1 MKKVNDLRHDSI
13 RSLVIKLAI
22 PSMFAQLVNVLYS
35 IIDRMYIGNI
45 PKVGD
50 VALAGAGVC
59 GPIVTLLSSFGTLVG
74 LGGSILMAMRLGEK
88 KKKEAEQILSN
99 SFLLLI
105 LLSLSLTILFLII
118 KDYLLIQF
126 GASEVTFAY
135 ANTYMTIY
143 TLGTFFALLSIG
155 LNYFITCQGF
165 SLISMSTVLVGAVTN
180 IILDFVFIFVL
191 HTGIA
196 GAAWATVIAQMLSCA
211 FAVSFLF
218 GKQVPIR
225 ITFGNYSFSLMKKIL
240 YIGLCPFIILAT
252 DSLIIIILNAVLQK
266 YGGPAQGDLLISCA
280 TIVQSYMM
288 LITGPM
294 IGITGGTQA
303 IISYNYGAANSA
315 RVKQAERFILLLCL
329 VFTSCMF
336 LVSRIFPIYFVK
348 IFTKEQALINLSIWA
363 IKAYTLGIIP
373 LSFQYVLVDGLTA
386 LGRTKTA
393 MALSV
398 FRKSSFV
405 AFTILIPTLFEAK
418 YAFYAEPISVI
429 ICACITSTVF
439 LLVFPQHLKARELTV
454 KETVNSDKEAILEP
468 SI

>member
-1 MKKVNDLRHDSI
+1 MKKANDLRHDSI

-22 PSMFAQLVNVLYS
+22 PSMIAQLVNVLYS

-45 PKVGD
+45 PEVGD
-50 VALAGAGVC
+50 IALAGAGVC
-59 GPIVTLLSSFGTLVG
+59 GPIVTLLSSFGTLIG

-105 LLSLSLTILFLII
+105 IFSFILTITFLIM
-118 KDYLLIQF
+118 KDYLLVQF
-126 GASEVTFAY
+126 GASEATFPY

-143 TLGTFFALLSIG
+143 TLGTFFALLGIG

-165 SLISMSTVLVGAVTN
+165 SMISMTTVIIGAVTN
-180 IILDFVFIFVL
+180 IILDFVFIFIFK
-191 HTGIA
+191 TGIA

-211 FAVSFLF
+211 FAVYFLF
-218 GKQVPIR
+218 SKHVPIG
-225 ITFGNYSFSLMKKIL
+225 ITFGNYSISIFKKIL
-240 YIGLCPFIILAT
+240 SIGLCPFIILAT
-252 DSLIIIILNAVLQK
+252 DSLIIIIMNSVLQK
-266 YGGPAQGDLLISCA
+266 YGGPMEGDLLISSA

-315 RVKQAERFILLLCL
+315 RVKQAEKLILTLCL
-329 VFTSCMF
+329 VFTCSMF
-336 LVSRIFPIYFVK
+336 FVSRTIPKYFVQ
-348 IFTKEQALINLSIWA
+348 IFTSEQELTNLSIWG
-363 IKAYTLGIIP
+363 IKTFTLGIIP
-373 LSFQYVLVDGLTA
+373 LSLQYVFVDGLTA

-393 MALSV
+393 LALSV

-405 AFTILIPTLFEAK
+405 AFTVLLPTLLTAK
-418 YAFYAEPISVI
+418 HAFYAEPFSDILS
-429 ICACITSTVF
+429 ACITTTVF
-439 LLVFPQHLKARELTV
+439 LLVFSKHLKAREENTKNANLGT
-454 KETVNSDKEAILEP
+454 
-468 SI
+468 

>member
-1 MKKVNDLRHDSI
+1 MKKANDLRHDSI

-22 PSMFAQLVNVLYS
+22 PSMIAQLVNVLYS
-35 IIDRMYIGNI
+35 IVDRMYIGNI
-45 PKVGD
+45 PEVGD
-50 VALAGAGVC
+50 IALAGAGVC
-59 GPIVTLLSSFGTLVG
+59 GPIVTLLSSFGTLIG
-74 LGGSILMAMRLGEK
+74 LGGSILMSMRLGEK

-99 SFLLLI
+99 SFLLLV
-105 LLSLSLTILFLII
+105 LFSFTLTIVF
-118 KDYLLIQF
+118 LLIKNNLLVQF
-126 GASEVTFAY
+126 GASQVTFSY

-165 SLISMSTVLVGAVTN
+165 SIISMTTVLIGAITN
-180 IILDFVFIFVL
+180 IILDFVFIFIF

-225 ITFGNYSFSLMKKIL
+225 ITFGNYSFSIIKKIL
-240 YIGLCPFIILAT
+240 FIGLCPFIILAT

-266 YGGPAQGDLLISCA
+266 YGGSAQGDLLISCA

-294 IGITGGTQA
+294 IGITGGTQT
-303 IISYNYGAANSA
+303 IISYNYGAANSE
-315 RVKQAERFILLLCL
+315 RVKQAERLILALCL

-336 LVSRIFPIYFVK
+336 LVSRFFPVYFVQ
-348 IFTKEQALINLSIWA
+348 IFTRDQAHVNLAIWG
-363 IKAYTLGIIP
+363 IKTFTLGIIP
-373 LSFQYVLVDGLTA
+373 LSLQYVFVDGLTA

-393 MALSV
+393 LALSI
-398 FRKSSFV
+398 FRKSSYV
-405 AFTILIPTLFEAK
+405 AFTILIPALFSAK
-418 YAFYAEPISVI
+418 HAFYAEPISDI
-429 ICACITSTVF
+429 MCACITSIVF
-439 LLVFPQHLKARELTV
+439 VLVFSKHLKAREYAANTIIATS
-454 KETVNSDKEAILEP
+454 E
-468 SI
+468 